1 MSQPSATLPS
11 MSTDAGELARI
22 EHTRL
27 RRRMLYGEFR
37 ADLDARI
44 EEQLGT
50 VRQEAWGYPDLTG
63 NPYLQLWNQTAVM
76 YDADPVRTAP
86 SALVEAVKDSG
97 LNPLMRRVQRDTLG
111 LREMLMF
118 VDVADGELIYRPVFP
133 DMVVAESY
141 PYDPTRAA
149 SITEYRQEPKLGGAW
164 VRDTWSILD
173 PSAPFRRITLCDG
186 TGTNVT
192 GEVLDVIPEGDGYV
206 WRWADGRPFI
216 PAVIY
221 HAERTPYLFDPF
233 TMSEVVEG
241 SLNIGVLLTYYGHIV
256 RNAAWAQRVGIDVVP
271 VGDNPAQSGDRS
283 EIVTDPATLLMLR
296 TSENGTNPQVL
307 TMSSPV
313 DPEVVLRSIGAYERR
328 ILNLAGFTAPDVTKQ
343 NADIR
348 SGYSLAVARESIRAQ
363 QARYESTFRPAD
375 IELMRKSAAMLN
387 RFAGAAIDERA
398 ELYGISYRGLPM
410 APGEEREHIETIKAR
425 QAAGHLGPVSGYIE
439 AHPGTS
445 EEEAIA
451 ILASVAA
458 ERLLVEKATTEALT
472 ASGGMAPRPDPLAP
486 ETVNSLTSVLEKF
499 TAGALTPAAT
509 RALLLS
515 GGMSAGMV
523 DAVIGSTPSPVLPAD
538 ARSEVA
544 EAVALLDGSG
554 PVEEDIAGAPEALVS
569 VGDAA
574 ER

>member
-1 MSQPSATLPS
+1 MSQHAVTLPS
-11 MSTDAGELARI
+11 MSTDSGELARI

-27 RRRMLYGEFR
+27 RRRMLYGQFR

-86 SALVEAVKDSG
+86 SALVEAVEDSG
-97 LNPLMRRVQRDTLG
+97 LNPLMRRVQRDALG
-111 LREMLMF
+111 LREMLLF
-118 VDVADGELIYRPVFP
+118 VDVAYGELVYRPVFP

-149 SITEYRQEPKLGGAW
+149 SITEYRQEPKLGGVW
-164 VRDTWSILD
+164 VRDTWSILN
-173 PSAPFRRITLCDG
+173 PEAPFRRITRCD
-186 TGTNVT
+186 TSEADVT
-192 GEVLDVIPEGDGYV
+192 AEVLGSVPEGTGYV

-233 TMSEVVEG
+233 ALSEIVEG

-256 RNAAWAQRVGIDVVP
+256 RNAAWAQRVGIDVDP
-271 VGDNPAQSGDRS
+271 IGDNPAQTGERS
-283 EIVTDPATLLMLR
+283 EIVTDPATLLRLK

-307 TMSSPV
+307 TLSSPV

-425 QAAGHLGPVSGYIE
+425 QAVGHLGPVSGYVE

-451 ILASVAA
+451 VLASVAT
-458 ERLLVEKATTEALT
+458 ERLLVEQATARALT

-486 ETVNSLTSVLEKF
+486 DAVNALAGVLEKF
-499 TAGALTPAAT
+499 SAGTLTPAAT

-515 GGMSAGMV
+515 GGMSADMV
-523 DAVIGSTPSPVLPAD
+523 NAIVGATPAPVLPAD
-538 ARSEVA
+538 ARSEVD
-544 EAVALLDGSG
+544 EAVALLDGTG
-554 PVEEDIAGAPEALVS
+554 PKEEDTAGAPEALVS

>member
-1 MSQPSATLPS
+1 MLQAAILPT
-11 MSTDAGELARI
+11 MTTDSGELDRI

-27 RRRMLYGEFR
+27 RRRMLYGQFR

-63 NPYLQLWNQTAVM
+63 NPYLQLWTQTAVM

-86 SALVEAVKDSG
+86 SALLEAVGTAALD
-97 LNPLMRRVQRDTLG
+97 PLMRRVQRDTLG
-111 LREMLMF
+111 LREMLLF
-118 VDVADGELIYRPVFP
+118 VDVANGEVIYRPVFP
-133 DMVVAESY
+133 DMVVAESL

-149 SITEYRQEPKLGGAW
+149 SITEYRQEPRLGGAW

-173 PSAPFRRITLCDG
+173 PLAPFRRITLCDMTARDVTTDVLG
-186 TGTNVT
+186 T
-192 GEVLDVIPEGDGYV
+192 LPEGAGYV
-206 WRWADGRPFI
+206 WRWADGTPFI

-221 HAERTPYLFDPF
+221 HAERTPYLFDPY
-233 TMSEVVEG
+233 TMREIVEG

-256 RNAAWAQRVGIDVVP
+256 RNAAWSQRVGIDVAP
-271 VGDNPAQSGDRS
+271 VGDNPAQSGERS
-283 EIVTDPATLLMLR
+283 EVVTDPATLLMLR
-296 TSENGTNPQVL
+296 TVESGTNPQVL
-307 TMSSPV
+307 TLSSPV

-328 ILNLAGFTAPDVTKQ
+328 ILNLAGFTAPDVTRQ

-375 IELMRKSAAMLN
+375 VELMRKSAAVLN
-387 RFAGAAIDERA
+387 RLTGAAIDERD

-410 APGEEREHIETIKAR
+410 APGEERAHIETIQAR
-425 QAAGHLGPVSGYIE
+425 QAVGHLGPVSGYIE

-451 ILASVAA
+451 ILASVAT
-458 ERLLVEKATTEALT
+458 ERLLVEQATARALT
-472 ASGGMAPRPDPLAP
+472 ASGGMAPRPDPFAP
-486 ETVNSLTSVLEKF
+486 EALNALSSVLERY
-499 TAGALTPAAT
+499 TAGTLTPAAT

-515 GGMSAGMV
+515 GGMSAAMV
-523 DAVIGSTPSPVLPAD
+523 DAVVGVTPSPNLPAD
-538 ARSEVA
+538 AQSEVD
-544 EAVALLDGSG
+544 EAVALLDGTG
-554 PVEEDIAGAPEALVS
+554 PREEDTTGAPEALVS